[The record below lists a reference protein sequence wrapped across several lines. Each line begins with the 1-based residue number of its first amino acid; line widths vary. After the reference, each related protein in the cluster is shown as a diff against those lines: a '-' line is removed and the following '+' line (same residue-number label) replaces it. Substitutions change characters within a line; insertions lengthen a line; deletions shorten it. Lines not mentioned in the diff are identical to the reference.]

1 MWYYLILLWLFISH
15 CSWVHRRGAEYSSFF
30 TVMLWYLC
38 CYQCCKL
45 YTCLKCNRDV
55 PLVFLNTSLKVKIR
69 TLWELQWPRWLAH
82 SLLSLFPAKRARWE
96 KKERK
101 KARKHKHQTWK
112 EAGSSLLAPALP
124 CHCQE
129 WMARSSVYGRA
140 WPDGTEMQTTS
151 PRFSVWGASLVGS
164 HACLPAWDSPTYSP
178 SEKNLLALKLQINEV
193 YGICQHCRSYFCP
206 SFHYEKEIF
215 ECYVPRFPL
224 TSSLQNLMLAYF
236 SYPLFLGSA
245 VAASI
250 SAINK
255 EIQSNA
261 HHSF

>member
-96 KKERK
+96 KKKKEKKQESTNIRCERK
-101 KARKHKHQTWK
+101 QAALCSLQHCPATARSGWP
-112 EAGSSLLAPALP
+112 EALCMVEPGL
-124 CHCQE
+124 
-129 WMARSSVYGRA
+129 MARRCRPQAPGFQSEVL
-140 WPDGTEMQTTS
+140 PL
-151 PRFSVWGASLVGS
+151 LVPMP
-164 HACLPAWDSPTYSP
+164 ACLPGT
-178 SEKNLLALKLQINEV
+178 
-193 YGICQHCRSYFCP
+193 
-206 SFHYEKEIF
+206 
-215 ECYVPRFPL
+215 VPRTVPVRKICL
-224 TSSLQNLMLAYF
+224 
-236 SYPLFLGSA
+236 P
-245 VAASI
+245 
-250 SAINK
+250 
-255 EIQSNA
+255 
-261 HHSF
+261 